1 MSFIPP
7 PCFRKQKVII
17 PLHRL
22 PLLFHY
28 IRSSQSSGRHVAV
41 QIPGEGVTEVRGIDC
56 NTCGTDQ
63 KQEGSEPPGRC
74 CRLPILTSDK
84 GEIPGGNNFICLS
97 SCLSSH
103 TVY

>member
-1 MSFIPP
+1 MSFIPQ

-41 QIPGEGVTEVRGIDC
+41 QIPGKGVTEVRGIDY
-56 NTCGTDQ
+56 NTCGKDQ

-74 CRLPILTSDK
+74 CGLPILASDK
-84 GEIPGGNNFICLS
+84 EEIPGVNNFICLS

-103 TVY
+103 TV